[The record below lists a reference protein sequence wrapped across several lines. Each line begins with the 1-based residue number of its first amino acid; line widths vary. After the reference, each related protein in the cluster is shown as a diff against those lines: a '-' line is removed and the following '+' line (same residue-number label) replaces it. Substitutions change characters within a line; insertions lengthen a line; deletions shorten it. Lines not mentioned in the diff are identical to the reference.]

1 MNDDPT
7 VKDVLNAAAELPKK
21 VGKTVL
27 EAKIPVGAVKSGIQF
42 VMSHWL
48 SGVLSLA
55 VLVWVSSHYLSEM
68 KFARYTCYGP
78 RADFTLPN
86 EPPVGIVIN
95 AAISIS
101 PISQA
106 IGWWKLANGDG
117 ANDPEFDFQKFVDEK
132 GLDISYLPLVAG
144 ADNFDH
150 AVELVEYQRR
160 QTISACIADKSWLT
174 ALVVFAHALV
184 AYLLLLTIGRGRRWI
199 SEGMFGR

>member
-7 VKDVLNAAAELPKK
+7 VKDVLNAAADLPKK
-21 VGKTVL
+21 VGKSVL
-27 EAKIPVGAVKSGIQF
+27 EAKVPVGAVKRGFQF

-55 VLVWVSSHYLSEM
+55 VLVSVSSHYLSEM
-68 KFARYTCYGP
+68 QISRYTCYGP

-86 EPPVGIVIN
+86 EPPDGIVIN
-95 AAISIS
+95 AAIAIS

-106 IGWWKLANGDG
+106 IGWWKLADG
-117 ANDPEFDFQKFVDEK
+117 AGAYDPDFDFQQFVDEK

-174 ALVVFAHALV
+174 ALVVFAHALF
-184 AYLLLLTIGRGRRWI
+184 AYVLLVNLGRFRRA
-199 SEGMFGR
+199 MFGD